1 MKSGEAFLILLCRS
15 MPPKSKD
22 SPWKTSRGYLFF
34 QIEEASLVYL
44 KWRRYMT
51 KIFYGLPICLAQTGP
66 VNIVVVVNVEFSG
79 NSKLVIDSTSF
90 KQLMDM
96 ADEN

>member
-1 MKSGEAFLILLCRS
+1 
-15 MPPKSKD
+15 
-22 SPWKTSRGYLFF
+22 
-34 QIEEASLVYL
+34 
-44 KWRRYMT
+44 MT
-51 KIFYGLPICLAQTGP
+51 EIFYRLPIWLVQTGP
-66 VNIVVVVNVEFSG
+66 VNIEVVINVEFSG

>member
-1 MKSGEAFLILLCRS
+1 MA
-15 MPPKSKD
+15 
-22 SPWKTSRGYLFF
+22 
-34 QIEEASLVYL
+34 
-44 KWRRYMT
+44 
-51 KIFYGLPICLAQTGP
+51 KIFSGLPICLVQTGP

-96 ADEN
+96 EDEY

>member
-1 MKSGEAFLILLCRS
+1 MA
-15 MPPKSKD
+15 
-22 SPWKTSRGYLFF
+22 
-34 QIEEASLVYL
+34 
-44 KWRRYMT
+44 
-51 KIFYGLPICLAQTGP
+51 KIFYGLPICLVQTGP

-96 ADEN
+96 EDEY